1 MLLKTVFSRKPR
13 YTRPQWQTKNS
24 VAAAAAALSHG
35 SEEKVHEDK
44 AWMSWLQKPATNRNA
59 QYFSMN
65 QPPSRWGVPQLHGPN
80 TSLYKPSANSR
91 DTESF
96 TAAPSLSLS
105 QNTYHLLY
113 TRNMALLL
121 LLLLHI
127 PETQKK
133 ENLRAQQQHAE
144 PRGLMGY
151 VPELLKNKK
160 ETPHYKKNDGEWME
174 KERKLVKMS
183 RRRGWQW
190 SSQCRRRHLVQ
201 GGNSR
206 VQNRTVGKRVE
217 GGVMLLRC
225 QIQKR

>member
-1 MLLKTVFSRKPR
+1 MLLKTVFSGKPR

-65 QPPSRWGVPQLHGPN
+65 QTPSRWRVPQLHGPN
-80 TSLYKPSANSR
+80 TCLYETSANSG

-96 TAAPSLSLS
+96 TAVLSLSLS
-105 QNTYHLLY
+105 FTFSTLVS
-113 TRNMALLL
+113 MALLL

-133 ENLRAQQQHAE
+133 KKTFAHSSSTRSHAA
-144 PRGLMGY
+144 
-151 VPELLKNKK
+151 
-160 ETPHYKKNDGEWME
+160 
-174 KERKLVKMS
+174 
-183 RRRGWQW
+183 
-190 SSQCRRRHLVQ
+190 
-201 GGNSR
+201 
-206 VQNRTVGKRVE
+206 
-217 GGVMLLRC
+217 
-225 QIQKR
+225 